1 MNLGVVSSFAYLV
14 HTYLTMNLTLHASCE
29 LVTLGELAVAGAS
42 GGSGSLTVRGQ
53 TYLSPR

>member
-1 MNLGVVSSFAYLV
+1 MPVRSRLLDSESTLYILV

-42 GGSGSLTVRGQ
+42 IPVGRD
-53 TYLSPR
+53 P